1 MIGCVI
7 TPPWRAVRCIA
18 GTKQHPWEDS
28 RKHHPETRTVQ
39 LKLKAKTMETEK
51 CKIAWVDFSKP
62 YLIAVFIK
70 PASKKKA
77 LLIFGVTT
85 QHTRHN

>member
-1 MIGCVI
+1 M
-7 TPPWRAVRCIA
+7 
-18 GTKQHPWEDS
+18 
-28 RKHHPETRTVQ
+28 
-39 LKLKAKTMETEK
+39 KAKTMETEK

-77 LLIFGVTT
+77 FLIFGVRT
-85 QHTRHN
+85 QHSLGITRNLSSQSVSVHVKLSAVEDLGGRHIQE